1 VVQLH
6 KFLTTAADGGARQ
19 HHAVTRQ
26 NIPWYPEKDWV
37 GPRASL
43 ECLREE
49 KNVLA
54 VPGIKPCIIQ
64 PTA

>member
-1 VVQLH
+1 MATSSTSHFTPGNITPGTQ
-6 KFLTTAADGGARQ
+6 KRRPGGPKGQ
-19 HHAVTRQ
+19 
-26 NIPWYPEKDWV
+26 
-37 GPRASL
+37 S